1 MKQKP
6 NLKPCPFCG
15 SKATLHRDSWETSPG
30 HKAVVYWVKCSRCR
44 SSSYEYHTPEQA
56 AAAWNR
62 RVDDAEK

>member
-6 NLKPCPFCG
+6 ELKPCPFCG
-15 SKATLHRDSWETSPG
+15 SKATLHRDSWEDRPG
-30 HKAVVYWVKCSRCR
+30 HKAVAYWVRCAPCGSCSA
-44 SSSYEYHTPEQA
+44 EHHTPEKA